1 MDWTYINYNHIPRQS
16 IFFTHKKEKL
26 GTKWSIKTK
35 LTHINNI
42 QLYLQKYVFF
52 ELKITSLNLH
62 SLKIS

>member
-52 ELKITSLNLH
+52 ELKI
-62 SLKIS
+62 

>member
-26 GTKWSIKTK
+26 GIKTK

-42 QLYLQKYVFF
+42 QLYLQKYVSF